1 MDQWSSDFLMRSP
14 MFEPL
19 RPFGA
24 ALCSPQWPTL
34 DDLQRAADAREPR
47 VLTRGGAPLH
57 FVEQGARA
65 AAFEDKYEMRIYL
78 KGEVQIRAANWH
90 DLLNALVWLTF
101 PRAKAAL
108 NERHY
113 LALRKQQAAG
123 APNRGPEQD
132 VMTLFDESG
141 VIVVASDDEL
151 LGQIR
156 EFKWKELFWR
166 NRARVESAMR
176 FFLFGHALY
185 EKALRPF
192 TGRAGAW
199 SRGPVLRGCDGEGVH
214 EPEIQSDALQPAPG
228 SHLPASRQ
236 ALLNR
241 PRATGRGML
250 FQVGADFFPAPL
262 VVQLERLD
270 AMLAQRL
277 LDTAALKSTRD
288 LAPVPILG
296 VPGWCADNARESYYD
311 NVEYFRPG
319 RAPGPR

>member
-19 RPFGA
+19 RPLGA
-24 ALCSPQWPTL
+24 ALRSPQWPTL
-34 DDLQRAADAREPR
+34 DDLQRLADARETR
-47 VLTRGGAPLH
+47 VLTRSGASLR
-57 FVEQGARA
+57 FVEQGGKA
-65 AAFEDKYEMRIYL
+65 AGFEDKYEARIYL
-78 KGEVQIRAANWH
+78 KGEVQVREASWH

-101 PRAKAAL
+101 LRAKAAL

-132 VMTLFDESG
+132 VMTLFDEGG

-151 LGQIR
+151 IGQIR

-166 NRARVESAMR
+166 NRARVQAEMR

-192 TGRAGAW
+192 TG
-199 SRGPVLRGCDGEGVH
+199 
-214 EPEIQSDALQPAPG
+214 I
-228 SHLPASRQ
+228 
-236 ALLNR
+236 
-241 PRATGRGML
+241 TGRGIL
-250 FQVGADFFPAPL
+250 FEVETEFFAAPL
-262 VVQLERLD
+262 TVQLERLD
-270 AMLAQRL
+270 VMLARRL
-277 LDTAALKSTRD
+277 LDTDALKTTRD

-296 VPGWCADNARESYYD
+296 VPGWCVDNEREQYYD
-311 NVEYFRPG
+311 NTDYFRPG
-319 RAPGPR
+319 RVS

>member
-1 MDQWSSDFLMRSP
+1 MDQWASDFLMRSP

-19 RPFGA
+19 RPLGA
-24 ALCSPQWPTL
+24 ALRASQWPTL
-34 DDLQRAADAREPR
+34 DDLQRLADAREPK

-57 FVEQGARA
+57 FVEQGAKA
-65 AAFEDKYEMRIYL
+65 AAFEDKYEARIYL
-78 KGEVQIRAANWH
+78 RGEVQIRAANWH

-132 VMTLFDESG
+132 VMTLFDEGG

-151 LGQIR
+151 LAHIR
-156 EFKWKELFWR
+156 EFRWKELFWR
-166 NRARVESAMR
+166 NRARVLSGMR

-192 TGRAGAW
+192 TG
-199 SRGPVLRGCDGEGVH
+199 
-214 EPEIQSDALQPAPG
+214 I
-228 SHLPASRQ
+228 
-236 ALLNR
+236 
-241 PRATGRGML
+241 TGRGLL
-250 FQVGADFFPAPL
+250 FQSGPDFFPAPL
-262 VVQLERLD
+262 ATQLERLD

-277 LDTAALKSTRD
+277 LDTAALKTTRD

-296 VPGWCADNARESYYD
+296 VPGWCADNGRESYYD
-311 NVEYFRPG
+311 NVDYFRPG
-319 RAPGPR
+319 RARSS